1 MSNSTKR
8 LTTCSLMTAVGV
20 VLMVL
25 GSMLGIAT
33 YAMPMIVG
41 LALIPLGKR
50 YGIKYH
56 LTVFAATA
64 LLSLLLVS
72 DVEQSLL
79 FLAFLGWYPA
89 LRPGLQWIKPKIL
102 RGLVKLITFNVPV
115 VLMEWILMTLLVPE
129 SMDTWFLWILLI
141 LGNITFIVYDF
152 AMPKFEYIMEHYMGR
167 ILGK

>member
-50 YGIKYH
+50 YGTKYH

-89 LRPGLQWIKPKIL
+89 LRPRLQRIKPKIL
-102 RGLVKLITFNVPV
+102 RVLMKLIVFNVPV

-129 SMDTWFLWILLI
+129 SMDAWFLWILLI
-141 LGNITFIVYDF
+141 LGNITFIVYDV
-152 AMPKFEYIMEHYMGR
+152 AMPKFEFIMERYMGR